1 MILKTLLCVAVLSLT
16 ACSSSEQS
24 SEGEETSQTEDTV
37 IELDS
42 NEEGNESVNF
52 NKNSNIESNI
62 YRDFFFSKK
71 LLEKGRMES
80 DEIGNTKVAEGNQL
94 PVSTEN
100 FPEPYYM
107 NYMFNTVEEKLELAL
122 ILTEGSVVKEEE
134 LTEDVFVHLEYNI
147 KNDSLVN
154 VTKENTN
161 GNNVDQFDLTEE
173 EWEKSLIDI

>member
-71 LLEKGRMES
+71 LWK
-80 DEIGNTKVAEGNQL
+80 KVEWNQ
-94 PVSTEN
+94 
-100 FPEPYYM
+100 M
-107 NYMFNTVEEKLELAL
+107 K
-122 ILTEGSVVKEEE
+122 
-134 LTEDVFVHLEYNI
+134 
-147 KNDSLVN
+147 
-154 VTKENTN
+154 
-161 GNNVDQFDLTEE
+161 
-173 EWEKSLIDI
+173 